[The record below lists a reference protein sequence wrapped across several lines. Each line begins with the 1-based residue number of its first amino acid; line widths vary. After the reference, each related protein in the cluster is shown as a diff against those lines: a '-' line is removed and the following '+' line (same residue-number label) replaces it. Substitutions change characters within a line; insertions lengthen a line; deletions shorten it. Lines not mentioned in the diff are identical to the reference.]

1 MDGLVEVKLELLG
14 FTRQVSLVSAQDVP
28 FENCLLKLDLDG
40 ICLLHRF
47 LVFLL
52 QHGYHAL
59 LCLQIDRVRL
69 EALWGL
75 IRVDRCAFDRAI
87 LLDGWQVVS
96 GSCLVDPEADPV
108 VVAGQVGRPCSVVCF
123 MEHFGLELGRH
134 ASLCTS
140 DAC

>member
-1 MDGLVEVKLELLG
+1 MLG
-14 FTRQVSLVSAQDVP
+14 FTCQVSLVPAQDVS
-28 FENCLLKLDLDG
+28 FEDCLLKLDLDG

-52 QHGYHAL
+52 QHGYHSL
-59 LCLQIDRVRL
+59 LCLQIDRVGL
-69 EALWGL
+69 EALWWL
-75 IRVDRCAFDRAI
+75 IRVDRRTFDRAI

-96 GSCLVDPEADPV
+96 GSCLMDPEADSV

-123 MEHFGLELGRH
+123 MEHFALELGRH

>member
-1 MDGLVEVKLELLG
+1 MG
-14 FTRQVSLVSAQDVP
+14 FTCQVSLVSAQDVSL
-28 FENCLLKLDLDG
+28 ENCLLKLDLDG
-40 ICLLHRF
+40 VCLLHRF

-69 EALWGL
+69 EALWWL
-75 IRVDRCAFDRAI
+75 IRVDRRTFDRAI

-96 GSCLVDPEADPV
+96 GSCLVDPEAHPV

-134 ASLCTS
+134 ASLCAS